1 MIRNAKKIAA
11 YMMAGVAGVA
21 VLTFA
26 AQSMLMWQ
34 GKRTAEADMQT
45 SAQLMLDRASHASM
59 SAIGV
64 LDRLAQTTG
73 LSCTTDHR
81 FLLSDATRAVP
92 WVDTIGLVD
101 RNGNLVCTDIG
112 QSSRQSG
119 LLPNYQANAPEI
131 SLSLSGNEV
140 GKLSLLVVRH
150 ISNGRRLVARVPGEL
165 LVLDPVRNDLR
176 RYRTAMLSL
185 GKNSPLYLHEPIQP
199 SQDVAVSVRESSDY
213 LPFEASISI
222 PSAAVKASLSGV
234 EKIINLFG
242 LALGLA
248 AIGAGYALGRYRPD
262 EGDKILDALDNGEF
276 EAYLQPIVD
285 LNNGQISGCEV
296 LARWNRPGGG
306 SVLPHDFIPTA
317 ERFDLTREITCAI
330 FEDARDL
337 IAPIVDAGSDFKISF
352 NLFSR
357 QLADDSILSDIR
369 HVFEGS
375 QIAYENLVFE
385 ISDRVPLND
394 TDQAKRIIKKIQE
407 LGSQIAIDDVGA
419 GHSGLY
425 SLTEISVDILKLD
438 KILVDSL
445 KRGLVGAEVVNSL
458 IELACSLDIG
468 VVAEGVETEDQVE
481 HLKKLGVSTA
491 QGYLF
496 SPALPGNAFVDLVMA
511 SRSQGKIAKAPA
523 ADDDDNMSVDESF
536 EAQEAA

>member
-1 MIRNAKKIAA
+1 
-11 YMMAGVAGVA
+11 
-21 VLTFA
+21 
-26 AQSMLMWQ
+26 
-34 GKRTAEADMQT
+34 
-45 SAQLMLDRASHASM
+45 MLDRASHASL
-59 SAIGV
+59 SAIGA

-81 FLLSDATRAVP
+81 FLLSDATRALP

-185 GKNSPLYLHEPIQP
+185 GKNSPLYLHEPVQP

-222 PSAAVKASLSGV
+222 PSAAVKSSLAGV

-242 LALGLA
+242 LVLGIA

-285 LNNGQISGCEV
+285 LNNGQITGCEV

-306 SVLPHDFIPTA
+306 SVMPHEFISTA

-337 IAPIVDAGSDFKISF
+337 ITPIMEEGSDFKISF

-357 QLADDSILSDIR
+357 QLADDSILSDIK

-394 TDQAKRIIKKIQE
+394 TEQAKSIIKKIQD

-425 SLTEISVDILKLD
+425 SLTEITVDILKLD

-458 IELACSLDIG
+458 IELACSLNIG

-481 HLKKLGVSTA
+481 HLKMLGVSTA

-496 SPALPGNAFVDLVMA
+496 SPALPGKAFVDLVQA
-511 SRSQGKIAKAPA
+511 SRGQGGKVISANA
-523 ADDDDNMSVDESF
+523 ADDSQDEVSMD
-536 EAQEAA
+536 EAMETQEAA